1 MSLSGGN
8 ASSTIDGMEKKETRE
23 ARRLVVAVIPTDTS
37 PGRAELRGVSD
48 AAARLGWTL
57 EVIDRAL
64 VGEDLRPFLTVL
76 SKADGVIV
84 RMNGALRDGTLFG
97 LGVPLV
103 GIDTTPPVSRALWT
117 SINLVE
123 RKVGEIAADELIA
136 TGRRC
141 LAFVPMLRRYRWT
154 DERGKAFLARARAS
168 GCDARLYCPQTE
180 WNWAK
185 EREAL
190 ARWLSELPRPFGV
203 FAGNDLL
210 ARLVLGACQD
220 VGLSVPDAAAVL
232 GADDDETI
240 CLASSPAISS
250 VRIDFEGAGR
260 RAVEIMASLFGRQRP
275 ATTQLVRFEPL
286 GVSRRASTRSA
297 DGGVDPR
304 VMSGLDFIAMHAS
317 DPTLSVGD
325 VARAMFVCRRQADR
339 LFRATGKSIREHIED
354 ARLRRVQSL
363 LRSSGKT
370 AAALAAECGFASATY
385 LSRVFRRKIGST
397 IRVWRAFHATTLV
410 ADDTATHAWTSP
422 AGGTVRQRLA
432 PPS

>member
-1 MSLSGGN
+1 M
-8 ASSTIDGMEKKETRE
+8 DGMEKEKSGNG
-23 ARRLVVAVIPTDTS
+23 RRLVVAVISTDTA

-48 AAARLGWTL
+48 AAMRMGLAL

-64 VGEDLRPFLTVL
+64 VGEDLRAFVPVL
-76 SKADGVIV
+76 SRADGVIV
-84 RMNGALRDGTLFG
+84 RMSGVLKDGKIAR
-97 LGVPLV
+97 LGKPLV
-103 GIDTTPPVSRALWT
+103 GIDTTPPESQMFCWASL
-117 SINLVE
+117 NLVE
-123 RKVGEIAADELIA
+123 RKVGELAANELIA

-141 LAFVPMLRRYRWT
+141 LAFVPMLRRYSWT
-154 DERGKAFLARARAS
+154 DVRGKAFAACARAA

-210 ARLVLGACQD
+210 ARLVLGACLD
-220 VGLSVPDAAAVL
+220 AGLAVPGDAAIL

-275 ATTQLVRFEPL
+275 AKTRIVRFEPL
-286 GVSRRASTRSA
+286 GVSRRASTRTA
-297 DGGVDPR
+297 DDGVDPR
-304 VMSGLDFIAMHAS
+304 VRAGLDFIALNAS
-317 DPTLSVGD
+317 NPTLGVGD
-325 VARAMFVCRRQADR
+325 VAKAMFVCRRRADM
-339 LFRATGKSIREHIED
+339 LFRATGSSIREHIED
-354 ARLRRVQSL
+354 ARFERVKSL

-370 AAALAAECGFASATY
+370 AAEIAAECGFASATY
-385 LSRVFRRKIGST
+385 LSRVFRRREGTT
-397 IRVWRAFHATTLV
+397 IRDWRRTV
-410 ADDTATHAWTSP
+410 
-422 AGGTVRQRLA
+422 GGN
-432 PPS
+432 